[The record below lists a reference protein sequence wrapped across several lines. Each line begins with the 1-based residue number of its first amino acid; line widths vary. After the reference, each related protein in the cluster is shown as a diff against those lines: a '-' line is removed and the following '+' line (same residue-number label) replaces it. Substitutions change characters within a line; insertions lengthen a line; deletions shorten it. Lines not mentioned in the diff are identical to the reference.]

1 MKKLL
6 GICIVLL
13 ACAVAFAQKPVKIA
27 AYDDLSTIGAALE
40 SDTRTGNLVQE
51 YFKSELATHSG
62 FEIVKTALNFDLLEK
77 HGVKAGKKLTAQQI
91 IGICKEVK
99 ADYYCTVGVAR
110 KKKNLEI
117 TIHIY
122 RADGKEVAVV
132 SKEFTDVSRA
142 DIVSIDLARSV
153 AIAIRGRNPVD
164 DVNLYQM
171 KQRLD
176 ELMKE
181 KEQEESVKPATAK

>member
-6 GICIVLL
+6 AICFALL
-13 ACAVAFAQKPVKIA
+13 VGAFAFAQKPAKIA
-27 AYDDLSTIGAALE
+27 VYDDLSTAGTVPD

-62 FEIVKTALNFDLLEK
+62 FEIIKTALNFDILAK
-77 HGVKAGKKLTAQQI
+77 HGVKAGQKMTAKQI
-91 IGICKEVK
+91 AGICKEVK
-99 ADYYCTVGVAR
+99 ADYYCTVGVGR
-110 KKKNLEI
+110 KKKDLEI

-122 RADGKEVAVV
+122 RADGKLTATVT
-132 SKEFTDVSRA
+132 KEFSDVSRA
-142 DIVSIDLARSV
+142 DIVSIELARSV

-181 KEQEESVKPATAK
+181 KEQEESAKTAK

>member
-1 MKKLL
+1 MMKKLL
-6 GICIVLL
+6 AICLVLL
-13 ACAVAFAQKPVKIA
+13 VGAFAFAQKPAKIA
-27 AYDDLSTIGAALE
+27 VYDDVSTIGTVPD

-62 FEIVKTALNFDLLEK
+62 FEIVKTALNFEILEK
-77 HGVKAGKKLTAQQI
+77 HGVKAGRKMTARQI
-91 IGICKEVK
+91 AAICKEVK
-99 ADYYCTVGVAR
+99 ADYFCAMGVSR
-110 KKKNLEI
+110 GKNGLVI

-122 RADGKEVAVV
+122 QANGKETATV
-132 SKEFTDVSRA
+132 SKEFSDVSRA
-142 DIVSIDLARSV
+142 DVVSIELARSV

-181 KEQEESVKPATAK
+181 KEQEESAKPAQ